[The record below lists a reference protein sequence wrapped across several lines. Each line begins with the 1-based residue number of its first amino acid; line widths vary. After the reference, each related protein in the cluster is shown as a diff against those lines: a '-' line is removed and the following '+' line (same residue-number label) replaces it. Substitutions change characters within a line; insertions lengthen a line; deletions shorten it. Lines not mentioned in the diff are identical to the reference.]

1 VARLRIGFRPSTTG
15 VSSAPFDRIRKR
27 LPLAPTVTRD
37 IANRVMRQGRGS
49 VAEQRRRQATQGPTG
64 AETPWK
70 RTGDFGKVR
79 APART
84 LHRSG
89 SLDQQWAGVGPGAIT
104 RATST
109 KVEIGVTGYGALFQR
124 RAAWVVKAKRL
135 ARGDRRLAMQIYL
148 GLAKAAWI
156 SEAKL
161 RRGLR
166 NVPRRVGI
174 SRHMLRRTGD
184 VVIRYLQ
191 SGRIKVDP

>member
-1 VARLRIGFRPSTTG
+1 
-15 VSSAPFDRIRKR
+15 
-27 LPLAPTVTRD
+27 
-37 IANRVMRQGRGS
+37 
-49 VAEQRRRQATQGPTG
+49 
-64 AETPWK
+64 
-70 RTGDFGKVR
+70 
-79 APART
+79 
-84 LHRSG
+84 
-89 SLDQQWAGVGPGAIT
+89 
-104 RATST
+104 
-109 KVEIGVTGYGALFQR
+109 
-124 RAAWVVKAKRL
+124 VVKAKRL